1 MRLSF
6 YTGLVAFAFTASQ
19 QYSVQAISL
28 ESNEEQQIMNMA
40 QTGAEMQDM
49 AGKISKMLNPWSFA
63 QNDSQETKKSKSKS
77 TSAAAPT
84 TSKSKK
90 SSTKT
95 TTPKPAA
102 AKKSSKSTK
111 AAKPAATAE
120 TSSKTTVAAKPAKT
134 SSKTAAKEATKTAK
148 EATKKV
154 EAPAPV
160 PATPAPAA
168 AAALDPIQLKA
179 LVDAEVEKKITVMKK
194 ADADRVVQAKKNEL
208 AKEKAA

>member
-77 TSAAAPT
+77 TSAATPT

-154 EAPAPV
+154 EAPVPV
-160 PATPAPAA
+160 PATPAP

>member
-168 AAALDPIQLKA
+168 ALDPIQLKA